1 MEEDN
6 FGRGI
11 AFGAVVSGAV
21 WVVVIV
27 VVFAIL

>member
-11 AFGAVVSGAV
+11 AFGAILSGAV
-21 WVVVIV
+21 WAVVIV
-27 VVFAIL
+27 VAITIF

>member
-11 AFGAVVSGAV
+11 AFGAIASAAV
-21 WVVVIV
+21 WAVVIV
-27 VVFAIL
+27 VAIAIF